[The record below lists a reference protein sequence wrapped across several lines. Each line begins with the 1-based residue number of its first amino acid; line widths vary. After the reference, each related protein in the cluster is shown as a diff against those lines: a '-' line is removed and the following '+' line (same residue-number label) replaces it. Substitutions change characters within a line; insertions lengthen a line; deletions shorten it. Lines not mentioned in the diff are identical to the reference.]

1 MERTLLVIFPELPD
15 EYAARI
21 RELRKGRLFA
31 GLDVFETEPLPP
43 GSPVWTCPRLL
54 ITPHAA
60 GDTTLPYNP
69 AADRGT
75 VPGGFEN
82 YCGGRPLS
90 RLVDR
95 RAGY

>member
-1 MERTLLVIFPELPD
+1 MEHTLLVVFPELPD

-60 GDTTLPYNP
+60 GDTTLPYTLQRIVELFLE
-69 AADRGT
+69 D
-75 VPGGFEN
+75 FEN